1 MDSAVAPPSSTF
13 HQIAPPKYL
22 DQNMMEKLP
31 KTESFGR
38 RNITI
43 ILSFLVWIGKVSVGD
58 VQTYD
63 RR

>member
-1 MDSAVAPPSSTF
+1 MDSAVALPSSTF

-22 DQNMMEKLP
+22 DRNMMEKLP
-31 KTESFGR
+31 KTGSFGR